1 MKKFICMAMV
11 ALVLLPGCGTLSQTA
26 KGTAIGSGS
35 GAALGAIIGSIIS
48 KDAKGAAI
56 GAAIGTA
63 VGAGTGALIGNKMDK
78 KAEELAAL
86 ENAQV
91 ETITDKNGLAGIK
104 VTFNSGILFP
114 LNGIQLSD
122 ASRKELKEFAQK
134 MSDLQDTDITIYGH
148 TDNTGTAEVNER
160 ISRQRAEA
168 VQSYLQSCGIA
179 SGRLSSQGLSYT
191 DPVADNA
198 AAEGRAQNRR
208 VEIYISANENM
219 IKAAENG
226 TLKYRLSSAKVSI
239 SLIIIRP
246 AAYRCGQDGFPF
258 HKHGFRYAIFPQAYA
273 LWGKVFIFQIII
285 AIFAQSLPV
294 FPHTGSD
301 SHTNNVL

>member
-148 TDNTGTAEVNER
+148 TDNTGSDAVNEKL
-160 ISRQRAEA
+160 SAQRAESVA
-168 VQSYLQSCGIA
+168 TYLKSCGIA
-179 SGRLSSQGLSYT
+179 GSRMTTEGKSYSM
-191 DPVADNA
+191 PVADNA
-198 AAEGRAQNRR
+198 TKEGRAQNRR
-208 VEIYISANENM
+208 VEIYISANEDM
-219 IKAAENG
+219 IKAAE
-226 TLKYRLSSAKVSI
+226 
-239 SLIIIRP
+239 
-246 AAYRCGQDGFPF
+246 DG
-258 HKHGFRYAIFPQAYA
+258 K
-273 LWGKVFIFQIII
+273 L
-285 AIFAQSLPV
+285 
-294 FPHTGSD
+294 
-301 SHTNNVL
+301 N